1 MSDEQPETVSI
12 EDAVKEMQ
20 SQYAA
25 LKESFEQS
33 TKEKDDIISELR
45 KTNEELKRAVVRTAF
60 SPAPPEEKEEPTAEE
75 LYAQRIGAIL
85 DKSKK
90 LTR

>member
-1 MSDEQPETVSI
+1 MTDEQPEPVSI

-25 LKESFEQS
+25 LKESFEQA

-60 SPAPPEEKEEPTAEE
+60 SPAPPEEKEEPTPEE
-75 LYAQRIGAIL
+75 IYAQRIGAIL
-85 DKSKK
+85 ERSKK